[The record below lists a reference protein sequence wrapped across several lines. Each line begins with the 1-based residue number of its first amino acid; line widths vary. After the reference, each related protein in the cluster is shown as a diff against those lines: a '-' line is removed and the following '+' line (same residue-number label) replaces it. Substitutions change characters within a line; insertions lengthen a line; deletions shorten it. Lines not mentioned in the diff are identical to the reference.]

1 MRYQV
6 SAPREDI
13 AFESVTE
20 AKDLL
25 KNFSVP
31 QWQEAL
37 QCATETM
44 PTTAEFDDAP
54 LPATVFTPHTH
65 IRALRPDTLLV
76 SGARGAGKTFW
87 TRALQ
92 QKDIRKM
99 LEQDVPELTNVRICV
114 GYTNAQNPKAYPS
127 PVVCS
132 NLLTKYKPNH
142 IWQAVWIRALASQQ
156 EVTSPCP
163 CSCLSWEEDAA
174 TVANNPEKVDSFLYK
189 ANEELNRAG
198 TRVLVLFDALD
209 RSAES
214 WEDIDALTTSLLQ
227 MTLQIST
234 FNSIKGKIFL
244 REDHCNRL
252 QFAFP
257 DSSKLLANKVDL
269 SWKRHELY
277 GMLWKRLCNSTG
289 VSGELLRTAFNAF
302 FPKGLEQKDGNWI
315 FSRNA
320 DLNDENL
327 RLLFHFLTGPYMG
340 KDRRRGIPYVWTVG
354 HLADA
359 RQQTSPRSFLAAI
372 RSACDDSRVNHKS
385 SEYAIHYDSIKH
397 GVQEASRIR
406 VDEMNEDN
414 PWAEGLL
421 DSLRGLT
428 VPCSFIDI
436 QKNWTKRYPK
446 GPKGLVDQYGKH
458 VPPEFVSQNWI
469 DVKNMLERLGFCQ
482 TMSDGRFNMPDLYR
496 VGFGLGRRG
505 GVKPL
510 K

>member
-1 MRYQV
+1 MIPGFQ
-6 SAPREDI
+6 SAL
-13 AFESVTE
+13 E
-20 AKDLL
+20 AKELL
-25 KNFSVP
+25 KKITVSE
-31 QWQEAL
+31 WQDAL

-92 QKDIRKM
+92 QKAILKL
-99 LEQDVPELTNVRICV
+99 LEQDVPELTNVRICA
-114 GYTNAQNPKAYPS
+114 GYTNEINLKAYPS
-127 PVVCS
+127 PAVCS
-132 NLLTKYKPNH
+132 SLLKKYEPIH

-156 EVTSPCP
+156 EVTCQCP
-163 CSCLSWEEDAA
+163 CSCNSWKEDVD
-174 TVANNPEKVDSFLYK
+174 TVAKNPEEVDGFFSK
-189 ANEELNRAG
+189 ANEELDRAG
-198 TRVLVLFDALD
+198 KRILVLFDALD

-214 WEDIDALTTSLLQ
+214 WNDIDALTTSLLQ
-227 MTLQIST
+227 ITLQISI
-234 FNSIKGKIFL
+234 FKSIKGKIFL

-252 QFAFP
+252 KFAFP

-289 VSGELLRTAFNAF
+289 TSGELLRTAFNAY
-302 FPKGLEQKDGNWI
+302 FPKGLIEKDGNWI
-315 FSRNA
+315 FSRDA
-320 DLNDENL
+320 DLSDENL
-327 RLLFHFLTGPYMG
+327 RSLFHFLTGPYMG
-340 KDRRRGIPYVWTVG
+340 KDRRRGIPYIWTVG

-372 RSACDDSRVNHKS
+372 RSACDDSRENHKNG
-385 SEYAIHYDSIKH
+385 EYAIHYDSIKQ
-397 GVQEASRIR
+397 GVQEASKIR
-406 VDEMNEDN
+406 VGEMNEDN
-414 PWAEGLL
+414 PWANGLL
-421 DSLRGLT
+421 VSLRGLT
-428 VPCSFIDI
+428 VPCSFNDV
-436 QKNWTKRYPK
+436 QKKWAERYPQ
-446 GPKGLVDQYGKH
+446 GPDELVEQYGKR
-458 VPPEFVSQNWI
+458 VPPEFASQNWI

-482 TMSDGRFNMPDLYR
+482 TMTDHRFNMPDLYR